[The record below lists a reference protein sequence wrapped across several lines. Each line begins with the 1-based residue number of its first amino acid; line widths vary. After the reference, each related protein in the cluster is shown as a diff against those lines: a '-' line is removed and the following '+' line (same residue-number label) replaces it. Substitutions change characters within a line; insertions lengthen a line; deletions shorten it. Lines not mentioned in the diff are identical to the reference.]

1 MKNLYNSEKEDSGFT
16 LISYRSLYLLKKKF
30 EKYNSDINKLYT
42 FYFFKDKNNHNNI
55 RHKIIKISSFKQLLE
70 EVLNLTNIS
79 ILKIT
84 SLNELFTSNLIPEN
98 ERQEKVNKTIDE
110 INNFILDKIQK
121 YNEIYYNKNLKREI
135 QLNLIEDTLN
145 NYTDYCTII
154 EYNKKGKIINSF
166 EEIKK
171 INKENEGI
179 LKLNEMTIQEEYE
192 LILKEEN
199 ILYIETIPI
208 IIADFIHLNPQYII
222 ISNENDD
229 IDLNKEIKGLFDEEI
244 LKRIERDNED
254 LNEKISNLS
263 QKKGEM
269 ENQHL
274 LKQQKE
280 IDKKIKTFETIL
292 RENKKDGN
300 NIQYLKDFI
309 DKLKEEKKKLNEKIN
324 NNEKGLFKKYKSK
337 TNIID
342 ENDNKEIENKNNNM
356 NNIYKMKVNK
366 EPVKPVKILDNI
378 PLKKKIFLKK
388 NEVDDNLY
396 EIFNF
401 YANHQKNKLNSRK
414 FNEMAYKKEILN
426 FEEFSKFLIDFD
438 IKIQKESLIQLYN
451 KNSTN
456 KLMTFTQFKQ
466 LFWKIALPMNDFKK
480 DKLLLK
486 IKHLKE
492 RIKQIKSEDSQN
504 NKNILYDETINE
516 DQNNNNKIE
525 NTENEIKNN
534 EKEYKRLNDLH
545 YDKVQIEFNNHVGIS
560 EPNIYREKMKG
571 FYDLKER
578 NCQINLFTKFE
589 KSNLIKSSCNFNK
602 TKLNKNPLIKKGGY
616 LNFVKKVAKS
626 YQNKD
631 NSNFY
636 KEERKKEILN
646 EENEEN
652 SLKENDKENIENK
665 KEIELKKEEEKL
677 EEEKKVEEEENEK
690 KEIIEEKRKL
700 IFSYEETE
708 KSPKK
713 DFVDE
718 NEKKFLLIDR
728 DNENSDDK
736 VLNRFENL
744 HENLK
749 EVEKNPNNRY
759 RENVKLIA
767 KRILYI
773 EEKEN
778 KEEENDLQNKRKN
791 SFNSINKVGKSK
803 LGNHKTKKYKSSS
816 NIKNLEDDNSEYSIS
831 SKKIKK
837 EITAYQQFNFNS
849 KNKSQRN
856 KTLINAGSSIIDSSN
871 NFNNEQH
878 TSFLNSNRQ
887 KNNNNLDSSK
897 INQKNQFINPK
908 ILKLLK

>member
-30 EKYNSDINKLYT
+30 EKYNSEINKLYT
-42 FYFFKDKNNHNNI
+42 VYFFKDKNNYNNI
-55 RHKIIKISSFKQLLE
+55 RHKIIKITSFKQLLE

-84 SLNELFTSNLIPEN
+84 SLNELFISNLIPEN
-98 ERQEKVNKTIDE
+98 ERQEKVNKSIDE

-192 LILKEEN
+192 LILKEGN

-208 IIADFIHLNPQYII
+208 IVADFIHLNPQYII

-263 QKKGEM
+263 QKKDEM
-269 ENQHL
+269 ENQNL

-292 RENKKDGN
+292 RENKKYGN
-300 NIQYLKDFI
+300 YIQYLKDFI
-309 DKLKEEKKKLNEKIN
+309 NKIKEEKKKLNEKIN
-324 NNEKGLFKKYKSK
+324 YNEKGLLKKYKSK
-337 TNIID
+337 TNIIE

-356 NNIYKMKVNK
+356 NKMKVNK
-366 EPVKPVKILDNI
+366 APVKILDNI
-378 PLKKKIFLKK
+378 PLNKKIFLKK
-388 NEVDDNLY
+388 NEVDENLY

-401 YANHQKNKLNSRK
+401 YANQKNLFNSPT
-414 FNEMAYKKEILN
+414 FDEMAYKKERLN
-426 FEEFSKFLIDFD
+426 FEELSKFLIDFD
-438 IKIQKESLIQLYN
+438 IKIKKEILIQLYN

-456 KLMTFTQFKQ
+456 KLMTFPQFKQ
-466 LFWKIALPMNDFKK
+466 LFWKIAIPMNDFKK

-516 DQNNNNKIE
+516 DQNNNIKIK
-525 NTENEIKNN
+525 NSENEIKNN
-534 EKEYKRLNDLH
+534 EKEYKRLNDLN
-545 YDKVQIEFNNHVGIS
+545 YDKIQIEFNN
-560 EPNIYREKMKG
+560 
-571 FYDLKER
+571 
-578 NCQINLFTKFE
+578 
-589 KSNLIKSSCNFNK
+589 
-602 TKLNKNPLIKKGGY
+602 KNPSIKKGGY
-616 LNFVKKVAKS
+616 HNFVYKIADAVKK
-626 YQNKD
+626 KD

-636 KEERKKEILN
+636 NAERKKKKETLN

-652 SLKENDKENIENK
+652 EEKTLKENDKENIETK

-677 EEEKKVEEEENEK
+677 EE
-690 KEIIEEKRKL
+690 KRKL
-700 IFSYEETE
+700 EEI
-708 KSPKK
+708 
-713 DFVDE
+713 E

-728 DNENSDDK
+728 DNENSDDE

-749 EVEKNPNNRY
+749 EVEKKSNNRY

-778 KEEENDLQNKRKN
+778 KEEEIDLQNKTKN
-791 SFNSINKVGKSK
+791 SFNLLNKRGKSK
-803 LGNHKTKKYKSSS
+803 LGIRKTKKYKKSS
-816 NIKNLEDDNSEYSIS
+816 NIKNLEDDNSEHSIS

-837 EITAYQQFNFNS
+837 EITAYQQFNFIS
-849 KNKSQRN
+849 IKKNQRK

-871 NFNNEQH
+871 NSNNKRRA
-878 TSFLNSNRQ
+878 SFLKPNRQ
-887 KNNNNLDSSK
+887 KNNKNLESSEKNK
-897 INQKNQFINPK
+897 INQKTQ
-908 ILKLLK
+908 ILTPEIEKLIKKYLN